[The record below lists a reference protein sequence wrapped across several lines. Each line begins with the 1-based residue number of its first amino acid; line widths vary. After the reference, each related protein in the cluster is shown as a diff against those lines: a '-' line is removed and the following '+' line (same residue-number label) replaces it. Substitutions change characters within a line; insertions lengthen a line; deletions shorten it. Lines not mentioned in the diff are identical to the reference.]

1 MSMAQTMTIAV
12 NYLYLFF
19 LIDDPSQGIK
29 PHPDWVMMCMSGS
42 AVIAFILSFFIKEEL
57 RRMSS
62 SSDIRL
68 SFASGASAPK
78 LQYL

>member
-1 MSMAQTMTIAV
+1 MSMAQTMMIVV

-19 LIDDPSQGIK
+19 LIDKPDQGIK

-42 AVIAFILSFFIKEEL
+42 AAIAFILSFFIREEL

-62 SSDIRL
+62 VLDI
-68 SFASGASAPK
+68 SITSAPSTPK
-78 LQYL
+78 LQYR

>member
-1 MSMAQTMTIAV
+1 MSMAQTMMIFV

-19 LIDDPSQGIK
+19 LIENLDQGIK

-42 AVIAFILSFFIKEEL
+42 AVIAFILSFFIREEL

-62 SSDIRL
+62 VLDI
-68 SFASGASAPK
+68 SITSAPSTPK
-78 LQYL
+78 LQYR